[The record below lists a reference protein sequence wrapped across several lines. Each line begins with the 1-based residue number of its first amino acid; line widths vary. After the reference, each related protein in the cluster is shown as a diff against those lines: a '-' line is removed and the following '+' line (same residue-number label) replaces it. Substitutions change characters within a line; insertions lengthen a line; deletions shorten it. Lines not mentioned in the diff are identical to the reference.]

1 MPQKHAPEFKTMI
14 VELLNSG
21 RTLKEISDEYRL
33 NDSMLSRWKRE
44 FTLKSGDFSKKKE
57 LSAEQE
63 ELKTLRKELRDV
75 TVERDILKKAVSI
88 FSKSDR

>member
-1 MPQKHAPEFKTMI
+1 MTPKHAPEFKTMI

-21 RTLKEISDEYRL
+21 RTLKEISDEYSL

-63 ELKTLRKELRDV
+63 ELKSLRKELRDV
-75 TVERDILKKAVSI
+75 TLERDILKKAVSI